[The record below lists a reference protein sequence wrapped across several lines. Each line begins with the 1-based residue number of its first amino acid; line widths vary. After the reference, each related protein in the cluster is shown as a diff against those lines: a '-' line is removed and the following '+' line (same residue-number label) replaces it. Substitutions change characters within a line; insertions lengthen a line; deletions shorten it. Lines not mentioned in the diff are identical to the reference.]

1 MAETTPDQTTGN
13 RRIQFDIKHMDAWGN
28 TYHLPVCFDKS
39 PITIQPF
46 WTGGLCNG
54 TIVAPQFRPAG

>member
-1 MAETTPDQTTGN
+1 
-13 RRIQFDIKHMDAWGN
+13 MDAWGN